1 MTRVFKRPTIACG
14 LVLVLAV
21 VSGCQSFNGSVL
33 SLLRS
38 KPDIRWTDKDNAAVR
53 CLCLWQQAEGT
64 WNDRPCRGFGGQIFF
79 LDRSGAEPVAVNGD
93 VRIHIFDDQG
103 PLGGRAKPVHTFNF
117 TDGAWNAFL
126 VKTQFGPAYN
136 IFVPYTRSG
145 AAAAEC
151 SIRVRLSGAE
161 IPTVFSEMAYIEL
174 EGVKTKTKTTDPKAV
189 AAVVKT
195 EKITPAGKKAVS
207 STSVLSPELEAR
219 LLALQA
225 RRPVAKKKT
234 PARIDPPA
242 TAMPIVAQPSG
253 KSRQLPVT
261 PSFHPLSGPDSR
273 PAGHQHPLVP
283 GDDSTSDPAD
293 VGRDLPRPT
302 DVDVDRKPVTTPPSD
317 PFSQMIKNAESAKL
331 SSAKKLTEPKALA
344 ADRTKK
350 PTVLSP
356 ALEARL
362 LALQARMPIAR
373 KQTKQTP
380 ARIDPPS
387 TVRPIKPAN
396 AGQIGNSPASSTHPL
411 GESDARTGA
420 VARPMKSGPKNQ
432 PVSGRVE
439 LATHRSDRFQQMINS
454 AQSAAARQD
463 WDRAIRLAAEVH
475 RALVQEKT
483 SWPGNQPSPSDLVAG
498 WEVERIIASSGSRE
512 MRKRRIDSRVSD
524 YLNASR
530 RQQEI
535 GQGSEARRLAMVGNL
550 IAEKGGQEIQAV
562 VRQVQHGADK
572 GEHSPVGGWS
582 ASARPTQAAP
592 AAHPLGPLDGAR

>member
-38 KPDIRWTDKDNAAVR
+38 KSDIRWTDKDNAAVR
-53 CLCLWQQAEGT
+53 CLCLWQQAEGA
-64 WNDRPCRGFGGQIFF
+64 WKDRPCRGFGGQIFF
-79 LDRSGAEPVAVNGD
+79 LDRTGAEPVAVNGD

-103 PLGGRAKPVHTFNF
+103 RLDGRAKPVHTFNF

-136 IFVPYTRSG
+136 IFIPYTRSG

-174 EGVKTKTKTTDPKAV
+174 EGVKTKNKATDPTAV
-189 AAVVKT
+189 AAVIKT
-195 EKITPAGKKAVS
+195 EKTTPAGKKGFS
-207 STSVLSPELEAR
+207 SSSVLSPELEAR

-242 TAMPIVAQPSG
+242 TAMPIADQPLG
-253 KSRQLPVT
+253 KARQLPVA
-261 PSFHPLSGPDSR
+261 PSFHPLSGSDAR
-273 PAGHQHPLVP
+273 PAGYEHPLVP
-283 GDDSTSDPAD
+283 ADDSSSDSADTGGDVSPPAD
-293 VGRDLPRPT
+293 VN
-302 DVDVDRKPVTTPPSD
+302 VDRKPVATPRSD

-331 SSAKKLTEPKALA
+331 SSAKKVNEPKALA
-344 ADRTKK
+344 ADRAKK
-350 PTVLSP
+350 PNVLSP
-356 ALEARL
+356 VLEARL
-362 LALQARMPIAR
+362 LALQARMPVAKKR
-373 KQTKQTP
+373 TP

-387 TVRPIKPAN
+387 TARPIKPPT
-396 AGQIGNSPASSTHPL
+396 AGQTGDSRAPSTHPL
-411 GESDARTGA
+411 SESDARTGA
-420 VARPMKSGPKNQ
+420 VARPMESVSKKQ
-432 PVSGRVE
+432 PITGRVE
-439 LATHRSDRFQQMINS
+439 LAAHRSDRFQQMINS
-454 AQSAAARQD
+454 AESAAARQD

-475 RALVQEKT
+475 RALVEEKT

-498 WEVERIIASSGSRE
+498 WEVERITASGGSRE

-535 GQGSEARRLAMVGNL
+535 GRGSEARRLAMVGNL
-550 IAEKGGQEIQAV
+550 IAEKGGQQIQAV
-562 VRQVQHGADK
+562 VRQVRQGTDE
-572 GEHSPVGGWS
+572 GEHSLAEGWS
-582 ASARPTQAAP
+582 ASARPVQAAP
-592 AAHPLGPLDGAR
+592 AAHPLGPLDGDR